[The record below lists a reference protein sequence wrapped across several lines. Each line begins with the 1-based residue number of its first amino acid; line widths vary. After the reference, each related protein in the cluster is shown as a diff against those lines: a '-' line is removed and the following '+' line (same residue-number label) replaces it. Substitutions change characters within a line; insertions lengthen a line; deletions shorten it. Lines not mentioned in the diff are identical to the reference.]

1 MQKLLQQLK
10 TLFKRTIKCN
20 KYQSKI
26 TVQTQNKG
34 LNYLIDSSFQWVNRL
49 FVLSFEGGEQRA
61 SHVRYFFLTVNIK
74 DYKNGRKCFHQSV
87 KNDRITYDNVK
98 KNCDRSK
105 KMIRQTA
112 VY

>member
-61 SHVRYFFLTVNIK
+61 SHVGYFFLTVKIK

-87 KNDRITYDNVK
+87 KNDRIAYDNVK

-105 KMIRQTA
+105 KMIRQPA